1 MPGVERDQRQVL
13 VGVAIVEVDP
23 PSHDTVAGRTCR

>member
-13 VGVAIVEVDP
+13 VGVAIVGVDP
-23 PSHDTVAGRTCR
+23 PSHDTMAGRIWR